1 MDWGGCVVSFNTTAG
16 VAGDGINKLN
26 SDFDRVS

>member
-16 VAGDGINKLN
+16 VESQCLKG
-26 SDFDRVS
+26 SRTYTF

>member
-1 MDWGGCVVSFNTTAG
+1 VSFNTTAD